1 MSRLRAIRTE
11 KNLSQRELAN
21 LMNTTPA
28 TISRYEYQ
36 DQRLTLP
43 ILRKFSQVLN
53 VSIAELVGELNQPT
67 IKTIPLINPQTEGK
81 KNVYLDSEIPCCDL
95 KMGDDY
101 FGFVVVGDT
110 MLPTYKDGDIV
121 IFHKSMTDVKADGI
135 LIFEV
140 KTGEKYIARSQY
152 NPIDSVTTL
161 TTDNPNYQDYGEI
174 TPDKKIKILGRIC
187 CSITQA

>member
-121 IFHKSMTDVKADGI
+121 IFHRSMTDVKADGI

-140 KTGEKYIARSQY
+140 KTGEKYIACLLYTSPSPR
-152 NPIDSVTTL
+152 DR
-161 TTDNPNYQDYGEI
+161 G
-174 TPDKKIKILGRIC
+174 
-187 CSITQA
+187 

>member
-1 MSRLRAIRTE
+1 MSRLKTIRLT
-11 KNLSQRELAN
+11 KNMSQKELAN

-67 IKTIPLINPQTEGK
+67 IHTIPLINPQTEGK

-110 MLPTYKDGDIV
+110 MFPTFKDGDIV
-121 IFHKSMTDVKADGI
+121 IFHRSMTDVKADGI

-161 TTDNPNYQDYGEI
+161 TTDNPNYQNYGEI
-174 TPDKKIKILGRIC
+174 TSDKNIKILGRIC

>member
-1 MSRLRAIRTE
+1 
-11 KNLSQRELAN
+11 
-21 LMNTTPA
+21 MNTTPA
-28 TISRYEYQ
+28 SISRYENQ

-43 ILRKFSQVLN
+43 ILRMFSQVLK
-53 VSIAELVGELNQPT
+53 VSIAEIVGELNQPT
-67 IKTIPLINPQTEGK
+67 IKTIPLINPIEGK
-81 KNVYLDSEIPCCDL
+81 KNVYIDSEIPCCDL

-101 FGFVVVGDT
+101 FGFVVEGDT

-121 IFHKSMTDVKADGI
+121 ICHRSMTDVKVNGI

-140 KTGEKYIARSQY
+140 KTGEKYIARSQF
-152 NPIDSVTTL
+152 NPIDDVTTL

-174 TPDKKIKILGRIC
+174 TSDKNIKILGRIC

>member
-28 TISRYEYQ
+28 SISRYENQ

-43 ILRKFSQVLN
+43 ILKMFSKVLN
-53 VSIAELVGELNQPT
+53 VSIAEIVGELNQPT
-67 IKTIPLINPQTEGK
+67 IHTIPLINPQTEGK
-81 KNVYLDSEIPCCDL
+81 KNVYLDSDIPCCDL

-101 FGFVVVGDT
+101 FGFQVEGDT
-110 MLPTYKDGDIV
+110 MFPTFKDGDIV
-121 IFHKSMTDVKADGI
+121 IFHKSITDVKADGI

-140 KTGEKYIARSQY
+140 KTGDTFIARSQY
-152 NPIDSVTTL
+152 NPIDDVTTL
-161 TTDNPNYQDYGEI
+161 TTDNPNYQNYGEI
-174 TPDKKIKILGRIC
+174 TPEKKIKILGRIC

>member
-1 MSRLRAIRTE
+1 MSRLKTIRLT
-11 KNLSQRELAN
+11 KNMSQKELAN

-53 VSIAELVGELNQPT
+53 VSIAEIVGELNQPT
-67 IKTIPLINPQTEGK
+67 IHTIPLINPIEGK

-110 MLPTYKDGDIV
+110 MFPTFKDGDIV
-121 IFHKSMTDVKADGI
+121 IFHRSMTDVKADGI

-161 TTDNPNYQDYGEI
+161 TTDNPNYQNYGEI
-174 TPDKKIKILGRIC
+174 TPEKKIKILGRIC